1 MTFYKILLRIKNIKG
16 EKGMTLN
23 ELINILLELQKEG
36 KGEYKMMWVY
46 WSEVGEIVG
55 PPIVNDDE
63 KEIYI

>member
-1 MTFYKILLRIKNIKG
+1 
-16 EKGMTLN
+16 MTLN